1 MKTVLTGV
9 FAALI
14 CLSGITSS
22 TAADKPSQINIAYY
36 KGWPTPN
43 QFTQIKKG
51 YDIALGID
59 VNWIP
64 FSSGREMNAAMASGQ
79 IQIAYSQGHV
89 PFVVGVTQGIE
100 LTMIGIA
107 VAYPETDNCVV
118 HRDAG
123 ISRANAKQL
132 EGRKIATPI
141 GNPTHF
147 RLIKVLTHL
156 GVDLNKVELVPTND
170 GAAAVEALRNGDV
183 VMACTYGA
191 PLRAMFE
198 LGDPLLTG
206 AEQEKIGLKMFD
218 VISVSTQFMND
229 QPEIVQAFMDVT
241 EASNMQWK
249 SNPGPMRAAIAR
261 AAEMELDAANNTLED
276 FHFPSAAEQETSD
289 WMLDLVPDYT
299 RDLAAFFVEHGQFEQ
314 ALESYDPF
322 ITTRFLR

>member
-1 MKTVLTGV
+1 MKTVLTGAL
-9 FAALI
+9 AALA
-14 CLSGITSS
+14 CLLVMMPGM
-22 TAADKPSQINIAYY
+22 AADKPSQISVAYY

-51 YDIALGID
+51 YDIALGLK

-64 FSSGREMNAAMASGQ
+64 FKNGREMNVAMASGQ

-89 PFVVGVTQGIE
+89 PFVAGVTQGID

-123 ISRANAKQL
+123 ITRANAKQL
-132 EGRKIATPI
+132 EGKKIATPI

-147 RLIKVLTHL
+147 RLLKVLTHL
-156 GVDLNKVELVPTND
+156 GVDPNKVELVPTND
-170 GAAAVEALRNGDV
+170 GAAAADALRNGDV
-183 VMACTYGA
+183 VMACTYGS
-191 PLRAMFE
+191 PLRTMFE

-249 SNPGPMRAAIAR
+249 SNPEPMRAAIAR
-261 AAEMELDAANNTLED
+261 AAEMELNVAINTLAD
-276 FHFPSAAEQETSD
+276 FHFPSAAEQETSA

-299 RDLAAFFVEHGQFEQ
+299 RDLAAFFVEYGQFEK
-314 ALESYDPF
+314 ALESYDQF